1 MKSVVITTDVFRGS
15 EFCIPSVSEN
25 VHWLRGLLHNVFSTA
40 GFVQTIFTN
49 EREGGRFALAHYRES
64 HALLKSACSW
74 AKLVNTKI
82 SLEDESYF
90 TELLNAELVVGWGL
104 TPALMELLDRHRISF
119 VDVEVDPIRFGDDL
133 LLRVRTN
140 NSHLSDFFSSLHVDE
155 VFFSTSVAEL
165 RAFVA
170 RREAATVKT
179 DRSIGLFAGQCR
191 IDLSTVESG
200 RIVRPAERLKEI
212 SEVAQNVDT
221 LFIKPHPLER
231 EAHHLAT
238 LLDAIPNA
246 RMTRSN
252 IYRILSDVNLKHVI
266 ALSSSVLDE
275 AAMFAVE
282 TTRLMDP
289 DRDASDLI
297 PLSVSQ
303 WYRIPSE
310 ELTHEGFVNA
320 FFGIVSPRYNIPRRR
335 LDLRRS
341 LNTAW
346 GFKDFYNQADLSLS
360 VVPHRPAKSSFPH
373 RKVHRALK
381 SIFRP
386 KH

>member
-1 MKSVVITTDVFRGS
+1 
-15 EFCIPSVSEN
+15 
-25 VHWLRGLLHNVFSTA
+25 
-40 GFVQTIFTN
+40 
-49 EREGGRFALAHYRES
+49 
-64 HALLKSACSW
+64 
-74 AKLVNTKI
+74 
-82 SLEDESYF
+82 
-90 TELLNAELVVGWGL
+90 
-104 TPALMELLDRHRISF
+104 
-119 VDVEVDPIRFGDDL
+119 
-133 LLRVRTN
+133 
-140 NSHLSDFFSSLHVDE
+140 
-155 VFFSTSVAEL
+155 
-165 RAFVA
+165 
-170 RREAATVKT
+170 
-179 DRSIGLFAGQCR
+179 
-191 IDLSTVESG
+191 
-200 RIVRPAERLKEI
+200 LKEI

-221 LFIKPHPLER
+221 LFVKPHPLER

-275 AAMFAVE
+275 VAMFGVE

-289 DRDASDLI
+289 DRDASNLI

-320 FFGIVSPRYNIPRRR
+320 FFGIVSPRYNVPRQR

-341 LNTAW
+341 LNTDW

>member
-1 MKSVVITTDVFRGS
+1 V
-15 EFCIPSVSEN
+15 
-25 VHWLRGLLHNVFSTA
+25 TA
-40 GFVQTIFTN
+40 
-49 EREGGRFALAHYRES
+49 
-64 HALLKSACSW
+64 
-74 AKLVNTKI
+74 
-82 SLEDESYF
+82 
-90 TELLNAELVVGWGL
+90 
-104 TPALMELLDRHRISF
+104 DR
-119 VDVEVDPIRFGDDL
+119 P
-133 LLRVRTN
+133 
-140 NSHLSDFFSSLHVDE
+140 
-155 VFFSTSVAEL
+155 
-165 RAFVA
+165 
-170 RREAATVKT
+170 
-179 DRSIGLFAGQCR
+179 IGLFAGQCC

-266 ALSSSVLDE
+266 ALSSSALDE
-275 AAMFAVE
+275 AAMFGVE
-282 TTRLMDP
+282 TTRLIDP

-320 FFGIVSPRYNIPRRR
+320 FFGIVSPRYNVPRR

-346 GFKDFYNQADLSLS
+346 GFEGFYNQADLSLS
-360 VVPHRPAKSSFPH
+360 VAPHRPTKSSFPH
-373 RKVHRALK
+373 RTVYRALK

-386 KH
+386 NHQT